1 RGCPLWSWKSSPSST
16 MGFGSQRQVSPR
28 VQGPRGAS
36 LPSAE
41 AAGTAQLPRLWAQY
55 RKTSHPSTMQMVIE
69 ALQAKDSKKGV
80 SAVAIRRFIL
90 AKYPTVHPTLL
101 KYWLKVTLSKALNRG
116 DLVRPRNSTATG
128 VTGTFMVSR
137 GMLAPLHKVKGWWC
151 HKERGCPDPRRGS
164 CLGSSS
170 AHPTG
175 AVEEKRKV
183 AKQKLRAKR
192 MEVRMVQWRG
202 GGGAAKPRSDGAK
215 PPPAASR
222 NRGPGKG
229 RAGPSMAPA
238 AEEAGGD
245 SGDSPAGARAKGP
258 RKTPVGKSKR
268 KVPKGAQPRAPKGPE
283 PGALKG
289 PEPGALKG
297 PEPGAPEGTQPEGT
311 KVKGAEGKVRKPR
324 GKTGASKGQASLKK
338 TAAHPEGKK
347 AS

>member
-1 RGCPLWSWKSSPSST
+1 
-16 MGFGSQRQVSPR
+16 
-28 VQGPRGAS
+28 
-36 LPSAE
+36 
-41 AAGTAQLPRLWAQY
+41 
-55 RKTSHPSTMQMVIE
+55 MQMVIE

-128 VTGTFMVSR
+128 VTGTFM
-137 GMLAPLHKVKGWWC
+137 LAPKMRKLKQPPHQAD
-151 HKERGCPDPRRGS
+151 PDREPLKPAQPGTNQPGQAPMAGVRQQ
-164 CLGSSS
+164 
-170 AHPTG
+170 G

-192 MEVRMVQWRG
+192 MELEVLSPLQASPPA
-202 GGGAAKPRSDGAK
+202 AAKPRSDGAK

-283 PGALKG
+283 TGALKG
-289 PEPGALKG
+289 PEPRAPKG